1 MRYAVLTVLLA
12 TLTVATAQAQPVL
25 QAPVGLAHH
34 APDGLFDGKAAVA
47 SVPPSASAASIVPS
61 PTDSLPDGMPLN
73 TRLLWGRKGL
83 LRLLGLAPATRRREL
98 EIRHTMLQWHQ
109 RLALVTFAAL
119 TTQVILGE
127 VLASDRARY
136 YQKLQPIHQPLGYV
150 TFGLYLTTASLS
162 LGAPPARRYTPGF
175 NSIKLHRTLAL
186 IHFTGMM
193 LQPWLGRRL
202 RLAPSPESYE
212 RRLRTHRWVG
222 RITLGAYAAAFLA
235 ILLPY

>member
-1 MRYAVLTVLLA
+1 MRYGWIVILWIVPAI
-12 TLTVATAQAQPVL
+12 QAQPVL
-25 QAPVGLAHH
+25 QASIGLMQQTSGALG
-34 APDGLFDGKAAVA
+34 ARAQ
-47 SVPPSASAASIVPS
+47 PSAFEQLVQMPSGRVIAPS
-61 PTDSLPDGMPLN
+61 PTDSLPEGMPLN

-83 LRLLGLAPATRRREL
+83 LRMLGLAPATRRREL
-98 EIRHTMLQWHQ
+98 EIRRTMLQWHQ

-175 NSIKLHRTLAL
+175 SSIKLHRALAL

-202 RLAPSPESYE
+202 RLAPSPASYE

-222 RITLGAYAAAFLA
+222 RLTFGAYTAAFLV

>member
-1 MRYAVLTVLLA
+1 MRYGWVVMLGMLVVPALRA
-12 TLTVATAQAQPVL
+12 HPVF
-25 QAPVGLAHH
+25 QKPVGLVHH
-34 APDGLFDGKAAVA
+34 
-47 SVPPSASAASIVPS
+47 PPSTMFSRTTPVAFTQTTFSLHFVSPS
-61 PTDSLPDGMPLN
+61 PTDSLPQGMPLN

-83 LRLLGLAPATRRREL
+83 IRLLGLAPATRRREL
-98 EIRHTMLQWHQ
+98 EIRRTMLQWHQ
-109 RLALVTFAAL
+109 RLALLTLAAL
-119 TTQVILGE
+119 TTQFILGE

-136 YQKLQPIHQPLGYV
+136 YQKLQPIHQPLGYA

-175 NSIKLHRTLAL
+175 SSIKLHRALAL

-222 RITLGAYAAAFLA
+222 RLTFGAYTAAFLV

>member
-1 MRYAVLTVLLA
+1 MRYALAGALLGVLTVAL
-12 TLTVATAQAQPVL
+12 VQAQPAL
-25 QAPVGLAHH
+25 QVRLGLAHH
-34 APDGLFDGKAAVA
+34 PPAVLFSQEAPPA
-47 SVPPSASAASIVPS
+47 PASAYAPPALATPD

-83 LRLLGLAPATRRREL
+83 FRLLGLAPATRKREL
-98 EIRHTMLQWHQ
+98 EIRRTMLQWHQ

-127 VLASDRARY
+127 VLASNRARY
-136 YQKLQPIHQPLGYV
+136 YQDLQPVHRTLGYA

-175 NSIKLHRTLAL
+175 SSIKLHRWLAL

-193 LQPWLGRRL
+193 LQPWLGRHL
-202 RLAPSPESYE
+202 RLAPTPASYE

-222 RITLGAYAAAFLA
+222 RITLGAYTAAFLA